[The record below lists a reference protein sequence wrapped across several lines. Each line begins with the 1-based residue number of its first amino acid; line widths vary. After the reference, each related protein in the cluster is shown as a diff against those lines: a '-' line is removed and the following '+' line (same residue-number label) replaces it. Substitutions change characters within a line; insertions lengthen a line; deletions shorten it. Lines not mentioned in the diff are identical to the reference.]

1 MIGTPEKLIA
11 YAAARGSVI
20 AEDEAPILLVK
31 ATDYM
36 DTFAWT
42 GQKPAG
48 QEDCWPR
55 TGITYDGTPL
65 IDAAGDEVTEIEDS
79 EGDLVPLEND
89 DVVYTPPVTPQ
100 TIINATYRVAMT
112 IGDGTDIMAPSSGG
126 KVKQE
131 TVSGAVSI
139 TYADGTESDPLVIPG
154 FDNMVAPWLGYSGG
168 NGINFNVYRV

>member
-1 MIGTPEKLIA
+1 MIGTAAGLIA

-20 AEDEAPILLVK
+20 AEDEAPVLLVK

-42 GQKPAG
+42 GRKPAG
-48 QEDCWPR
+48 QEDSWPR
-55 TGITYDGTPL
+55 TGIIYEGVPL
-65 IDAAGDEVTEIEDS
+65 IDSNGDPVTEAEDS
-79 EGDLVPLEND
+79 EGVLVPLVNG
-89 DVVYTPPVTPQ
+89 DVVYEPPVTPQ
-100 TIINATYRVAMT
+100 TIINAVYRVAIT
-112 IGDGTDIMAPSSGG
+112 IGEGTDIMAPTSGG

-154 FDNMVAPWLGYSGG
+154 FTGMIEPWLLYPTT
-168 NGINFNVYRV
+168 NGVNFPVMRG